1 MKRKN
6 ELKMKRLSKRLASKK
21 GRAAY
26 NDQPILEMQ
35 QLEYDKE
42 LAEDSQAYNNPPTWQ
57 SADAGAKNHAQ
68 FVFCGSL
75 PRR

>member
-26 NDQPILEMQ
+26 KDQPILEMQ
-35 QLEYDKE
+35 QFEYDKE
-42 LAEDSQAYNNPPTWQ
+42 LAEDSQAYNNPPTW
-57 SADAGAKNHAQ
+57 
-68 FVFCGSL
+68 
-75 PRR
+75 